1 MSLEIGARFLERDG
15 WYHAASAV
23 IVGEVTIGAG
33 ANVWYGTVIRGDD
46 APIRIGQNVNLQ
58 DFTMVHADP
67 GVPLE
72 VEDDVTVG
80 HRAILHCRRI
90 GRNSLVGMGSV
101 LLHDVVVGEGS
112 IIGAGAVVAPGVE
125 IPPRSLVRGVP
136 GRVVRETTE
145 AEREAIQDSV
155 RKYAENARDFFRRY
169 GESDG

>member
-1 MSLEIGARFLERDG
+1 M
-15 WYHAASAV
+15 
-23 IVGEVTIGAG
+23 
-33 ANVWYGTVIRGDD
+33 
-46 APIRIGQNVNLQ
+46 
-58 DFTMVHADP
+58 HADP

-72 VEDDVTVG
+72 VEDEVTVG

-136 GRVVRETTE
+136 GRVVRETTA

-169 GESDG
+169 GENDG

>member
-1 MSLEIGARFLERDG
+1 METPGTPNPMGPMGVSLRASG
-15 WYHAASAV
+15 WRPMGQQPYLPPCLAGNRRTSSPVSVCLGRVVGGGTAV
-23 IVGEVTIGAG
+23 RMAWTTSFA
-33 ANVWYGTVIRGDD
+33 
-46 APIRIGQNVNLQ
+46 
-58 DFTMVHADP
+58 
-67 GVPLE
+67 
-72 VEDDVTVG
+72 
-80 HRAILHCRRI
+80 
-90 GRNSLVGMGSV
+90 LVGMGSV